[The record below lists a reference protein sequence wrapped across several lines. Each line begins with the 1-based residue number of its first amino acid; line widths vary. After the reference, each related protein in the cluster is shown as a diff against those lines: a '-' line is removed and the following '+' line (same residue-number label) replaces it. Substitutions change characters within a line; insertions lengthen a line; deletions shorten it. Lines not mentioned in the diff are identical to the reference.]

1 MRRIFL
7 LLVAG
12 ALLLGNVYGADALAQ
27 AVTTTPPVPAQPADT
42 SSAPALAPAGVQRS
56 IYGQTPDGKDI
67 EEYTLKNG
75 KGATAKILTCGATIA
90 ELDMPDREGKFA
102 NVVLA
107 ASSAANFL
115 RFNQSASVMGRVANR
130 IAGASFTLDGKDYT
144 LYANDGPNTLH
155 GGRIGFNKV
164 NWTAEIPASG
174 KDAAPAVKLT
184 YVSKDGEEG
193 FPGTLT
199 VSLSYTLTDQNV
211 LRLEYSATTD
221 KPTPVNLTNH
231 AYFNLAGGKGDSKNY
246 LVTVNA
252 DFYTMADA
260 ALLPTGEIASV
271 KGTPFDFTQPV
282 ALGARAEQLGTA
294 QHYDASFVLNR
305 PQEAKGGFS
314 FAARVSEPTTGRIV
328 EVWTDQPGLQIYT
341 SQLGATQPG
350 GRGGRGAGFITLET
364 QHFPD
369 AVHHA
374 NFPSI
379 ILRPGVTFTS
389 ETEYRFS
396 AK

>member
-1 MRRIFL
+1 MKTFL
-7 LLVAG
+7 LLMVYAVSVASAQG
-12 ALLLGNVYGADALAQ
+12 AEPAAVGTTQAPSAQ
-27 AVTTTPPVPAQPADT
+27 APAT
-42 SSAPALAPAGVQRS
+42 AGVQKS
-56 IYGQTPDGKDI
+56 IYGQTPDGADI
-67 EEYTLKNG
+67 EEYTLTNG
-75 KGATAKILTCGATIA
+75 KGATAKILTYGATIA
-90 ELDMPDREGKFA
+90 ELDMPDRDGKFA

-107 ASSAANFL
+107 ASSPANFL

-144 LYANDGPNTLH
+144 LFANDGPNTLH
-155 GGRIGFNKV
+155 GGKVGFNKM
-164 NWTAEIPASG
+164 NWKAEIPAAG

-184 YVSKDGEEG
+184 YISKDGEEG

-199 VSLSYTLTDQNV
+199 TTLTYTLTDQNIF
-211 LRLEYSATTD
+211 RLEYSATTD

-231 AYFNLAGGKGDSKNY
+231 AYFNLAGGKGDSKSY
-246 LVTVNA
+246 ILTINA
-252 DFYTMADA
+252 DKYTVADA
-260 ALLPTGEIASV
+260 ALIPTGEVANV
-271 KGTPFDFTQPV
+271 KDTPFDFTQPT
-282 ALGARAEQLGTA
+282 ALGARAAQLGAA

-305 PQEAKGGFS
+305 PSETKSGIT
-314 FAARVSEPTTGRIV
+314 FAARVSEPTTGRVV

-350 GRGGRGAGFITLET
+350 GRGGRGGAGFITLET

-379 ILRPGVTFTS
+379 ILRPGGTFTS